1 MNPSH
6 ASSSTRIRVGLFII
20 LGLTLIGA
28 LTVFV
33 NDKPF
38 WWRPCEL
45 VSINVEDA
53 TGLKT
58 KSPIRSLG
66 LQIGY
71 LKSVELT
78 ETHVKL
84 GICITAPVEVLPS
97 TRAYLRGEGF
107 LGDKF
112 VELKP
117 VKYVGSQ
124 HVDKAP
130 ANGNFTPPAVAV
142 PQETPLPPSAEGAN
156 QLKLEGIV
164 IQTAWQATGQAACQ
178 KIWKSTARVLDL
190 AFENL
195 LPGAIAAPRQDSKEI
210 PVGQKSQDIEKL
222 VNQVDTLVVEMTH
235 LTTNLKDSI
244 NPKEMRAAMQQLN
257 VALLNA
263 SKTLSPEG
271 NLNTTAQR
279 SLGKLEDS
287 LEQFRS
293 IMTRINQGQGS
304 LGMLLN
310 DPAYADQIKL
320 ALHNLNKLLSKVGG
334 VRFVVDV
341 GAEQVPVYR
350 GGRGFFRLG
359 IWPEPDRYYLLGISL
374 DPRGKLK
381 VLNTTTSVAGGQ
393 STTVET
399 REVEEGGILLTA
411 MLGKTFYRRIDV
423 SAGSL
428 HGDGAISVALNLGPH
443 DKESMFIFRN
453 DIYSRGRGIAVNDRM
468 TLQVTPFAYD
478 KVLSSLYVKGG
489 IESVRRVE
497 TVDGRSSNFAWF
509 YGAGITFDDEDI
521 KILFTLR

>member
-1 MNPSH
+1 MNPSV
-6 ASSSTRIRVGLFII
+6 ASTSTRIRVGLFTI
-20 LGLTLIGA
+20 LGLLLIGA

-71 LKSVELT
+71 LKSIELS

-84 GICITAPVEVLPS
+84 GICITAPVEVLPT

-117 VKYVGSQ
+117 IKYVGTN
-124 HVDKAP
+124 HVDTLP
-130 ANGNFTPPAVAV
+130 ARPRPDINKTTPTSPSPKSAAEASASEGST
-142 PQETPLPPSAEGAN
+142 QIIPLGADEPLQSVTRIWNWLLPSAMAQDE
-156 QLKLEGIV
+156 
-164 IQTAWQATGQAACQ
+164 
-178 KIWKSTARVLDL
+178 D
-190 AFENL
+190 
-195 LPGAIAAPRQDSKEI
+195 RQVSKEI

-222 VNQVDTLVVEMTH
+222 VNQVDTLVSEMTK
-235 LTTNLKDSI
+235 LTTNLKDSF
-244 NPKEMRAAMQQLN
+244 NPKEMRTAMQELN
-257 VALLNA
+257 RALQNA

-279 SLGKLEDS
+279 SLQKLEDS

-310 DPAYADQIKL
+310 DPEYANEVRD
-320 ALHNLNKLLSKVGG
+320 ALRNINGLLGRASKVRL
-334 VRFVVDV
+334 VIDL
-341 GAEQVPVYR
+341 GAEQIPVYR

-359 IWPEPDRYYLLGISL
+359 VWPEQNRYYLLGISL
-374 DPRGKLK
+374 DPRGKLR
-381 VLNTTTSVAGGQ
+381 VLNTTTTVAGGP
-393 STTVET
+393 STTVQT
-399 REVEEGGILLTA
+399 FEVEEGGMLITA
-411 MLGKTFYRRIDV
+411 MFGKVFHKRIDI
-423 SAGSL
+423 SAGAL
-428 HGDGAISVALNLGPH
+428 HGDGAISLALNLGPR
-443 DKESMFIFRN
+443 DKEEMLIFRN
-453 DIYSRGRGIAVNDRM
+453 DVYSRGRGIAVNDRI
-468 TLQVTPFAYD
+468 TVQLRPFAYD
-478 KVLSSLYVKGG
+478 SILSGLYLKAGVESL
-489 IESVRRVE
+489 RRVE
-497 TVDGRSSNFAWF
+497 TADGRAADAVWM
-509 YGAGITFDDEDI
+509 YGAGITFDDDDI
-521 KILFTLR
+521 KLLFTLR